1 MKGSVFMPNS
11 FDQNTFINLLNITDG
26 NAQPAIDYMAAC
38 VPDHLYKFYSLSDGS
53 IETLK
58 ELDYKKISTLE
69 NNSNWF
75 DLPSKQNDPLDMK
88 MAYIDT
94 SKLSQQTAVIL
105 SKAVDE
111 IFNNLCLC
119 SFIDSFPENLP
130 MWAFYSNNY
139 KGYCIKYRIEKKA
152 LFQKVLYEDNRM
164 PIASIPSHFVDEAI
178 QSSKLGYETEGLKWY
193 RYILTVLFSTK
204 HSSWKAEN
212 EYRIWYPADHGY
224 GTNVSNKDLG
234 IVPEDVF
241 LGKDCLNCYKEKII
255 AICQNNLHCRCWN
268 TGISERKI
276 LDYTLVLPPK

>member
-1 MKGSVFMPNS
+1 MSAT
-11 FDQNTFINLLNITDG
+11 FDQSAFFRLLDDDSYNV
-26 NAQPAIDYMAAC
+26 QPAIKYMTSC
-38 VPDHLYKFYSLSDGS
+38 VPDYLYKFYSLSDGS
-53 IETLK
+53 NEGLK
-58 ELDYKKISTLE
+58 ALDQKKLLTME
-69 NNSNWF
+69 RNSNWF
-75 DLPSKQNDPLDMK
+75 DLPSNQNDPLDMK

-94 SKLSQQTAVIL
+94 TRLSQKVADEL
-105 SKAVDE
+105 SKAVNK

-119 SFIDSFPENLP
+119 SFIDSSPENLP

-139 KGYCIKYRIEKKA
+139 KGYCIKYRIEKKEF
-152 LFQKVLYEDNRM
+152 FQKVLYEDNRM
-164 PIASIPSHFVDEAI
+164 PIASIPMHFVDEAI

-212 EYRIWYPADHGY
+212 EYRIWYPADCGY
-224 GTNVSNKDLG
+224 GRNVSNQDLG

-255 AICQNNLHCRCWN
+255 EICQNNLHCRCWN

-276 LDYTLVLPPK
+276 LDYISVLPTNQ